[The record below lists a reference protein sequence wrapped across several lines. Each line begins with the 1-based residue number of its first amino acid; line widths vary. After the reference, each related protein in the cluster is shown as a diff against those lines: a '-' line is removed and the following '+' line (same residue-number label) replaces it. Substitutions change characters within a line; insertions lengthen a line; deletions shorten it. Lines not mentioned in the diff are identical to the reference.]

1 MLNDGL
7 PGENSQDLKISCNEI
22 LSHSSCT
29 CKLKLIFMKKLAI
42 TAALIIFISNA
53 HAQRS
58 IDRLFE
64 KYSDSEGFTCITVSG
79 NLLNIAADLGDE
91 DDEIDAK
98 ITEVRIL
105 AQKEHNSGFVNF
117 HDIVMKDIDLS
128 DYEEF
133 MRVKESDSDLRVLVR
148 SRGKRITEFLL
159 VARGDENAVIQV
171 KGDMSVSDARHLC
184 DNAKKKHGIDIF

>member
-1 MLNDGL
+1 M
-7 PGENSQDLKISCNEI
+7 
-22 LSHSSCT
+22 
-29 CKLKLIFMKKLAI
+29 IFMKKLAI
-42 TAALIIFISNA
+42 TAALIICISNA

-58 IDRLFE
+58 VDRLFE

-79 NLLNIAADLGDE
+79 NLLNIAADMGD

-148 SRGKRITEFLL
+148 LRGKRITEFLL
-159 VARGDENAVIQV
+159 VAGGDDNAIIQV

-184 DNAKKKHGIDIF
+184 ENARKKHVTDIF